1 MADNLLSGAQGMVS
15 QGIQDALGLV
25 KEQFGDQRSK
35 QRVRL
40 TNREQVD
47 LFLRMTPND
56 FTELRSRVGEEQ
68 FQRYWK
74 RMKNLGEANV

>member
-25 KEQFGDQRSK
+25 KEQLGDQRSK

-74 RMKNLGEANV
+74 RMRNLGEANV

>member
-25 KEQFGDQRSK
+25 TEQLGDRSSSSR
-35 QRVRL
+35 QRL
-40 TNREQVD
+40 TKRQQVD

>member
-1 MADNLLSGAQGMVS
+1 MADNLFSGAKGMVS
-15 QGIQDALGLV
+15 QQIQDALGLV
-25 KEQFGDQRSK
+25 KEQLGDQSSSGRK
-35 QRVRL
+35 RL
-40 TNREQVD
+40 TKRGQVD
-47 LFLRMTPND
+47 LFLSMTPND